1 MWKAPHRPGN
11 DVTQQY
17 NDGVVDFYAVEN
29 IAEPGYK
36 PKEGLKFKERLYFET
51 LRAGIDRIYAGKQNQ
66 AEIESV
72 IRVQKRDTISSQD
85 VAVLN
90 NGKQYGVETVQD
102 VTDVWPPSMDVT
114 LKRIEQKYEIPKKG
128 GESNDSGT

>member
-1 MWKAPHRPGN
+1 MWKAPYRPNN
-11 DVTQQY
+11 DVTQPY

-36 PKEGLKFKERLYFET
+36 PKEGLKLKEPLYFET

-102 VTDVWPPSMDVT
+102 VTDVWPRAWM
-114 LKRIEQKYEIPKKG
+114 LR
-128 GESNDSGT
+128 

>member
-1 MWKAPHRPGN
+1 MWKAPYRPNN
-11 DVTQQY
+11 DVTQPY

-36 PKEGLKFKERLYFET
+36 PKEGLKLKERLYFET

-114 LKRIEQKYEIPKKG
+114 LKRIEQKYEIPNKG
-128 GESNDSGT
+128 GESDDSGT

>member
-1 MWKAPHRPGN
+1 MWKAPYRPSN
-11 DVTQQY
+11 DVTQPY
-17 NDGVVDFYAVEN
+17 NDGEVDFYAVEN
-29 IAEPGYK
+29 IANPGYE
-36 PKEGLKFKERLYFET
+36 PKEGLKFKERLYFAT
-51 LRAGIDRIYAGKQNQ
+51 LRAGIDRISAGKQNQ
-66 AEIESV
+66 AEIESG

-114 LKRIEQKYEIPKKG
+114 LKRSEQKYEIPNKG
-128 GESNDSGT
+128 GESDDSGT

>member
-1 MWKAPHRPGN
+1 MWKAPYRPNN
-11 DVTQQY
+11 DVTQPY

-29 IAEPGYK
+29 IADPGYK

-51 LRAGIDRIYAGKQNQ
+51 LRAGLDRIYAG
-66 AEIESV
+66 
-72 IRVQKRDTISSQD
+72 RVQKRDTISSQD

-102 VTDVWPPSMDVT
+102 ATDVWPLSMDVT
-114 LKRIEQKYEIPKKG
+114 LKRIEQKYEIPS
-128 GESNDSGT
+128 E